1 MVLTEL
7 KCLKTGHLI
16 HDHLFEYSTISSRET
31 SACLRWLSDD
41 FHNKLRNK
49 NGVYFLPGGLF
60 ECCILRMKILMFL
73 KPCFFR
79 LNNRIDRKEANKS
92 IFQWQKKSHS
102 RECLVSLYL
111 SVWICLRFVQ
121 DCRLYYRRSY
131 YGNFLATNAKLS

>member
-92 IFQWQKKSHS
+92 IFQWQKKKSFTRMS
-102 RECLVSLYL
+102 RIIIS
-111 SVWICLRFVQ
+111 ICLDLSEIRS
-121 DCRLYYRRSY
+121 RLSPV
-131 YGNFLATNAKLS
+131 LPAKLLW